1 MIWIQTVGLIGGSL
15 IVLAL
20 IRDFLAGLGQ
30 ERIWSDPDLEES
42 QDFYRVSDQGL
53 APVIPILK
61 EDRLDDMHSFKDSPR
76 DDVRGRLA

>member
-1 MIWIQTVGLIGGSL
+1 MGWFQTIGFIAGAL

-30 ERIWSDPDLEES
+30 ERIWSDPNLDEL
-42 QDFYRVSDQGL
+42 QDNNRDSFRAL

-61 EDRLDDMHSFKDSPR
+61 EDRLDDVHSFEDSPR
-76 DDVRGRLA
+76 NGIRGRYA